1 MRLKD
6 SIGNAEEQVAKAKED
21 AWDLVF
27 RMFFTFILIGM
38 VILTIAFTWGHK
50 VGERHIVQKL
60 CSNYQ
65 YDFCK
70 VSHIDYT
77 LKELNK

>member
-1 MRLKD
+1 MKPKY
-6 SIGNAEEQVAKAKED
+6 SISNENEQVSKAKEE

-38 VILTIAFTWGHK
+38 VILTITFMWGHK
-50 VGERHIVQKL
+50 VGERYIVQKL

-70 VSHIDYT
+70 ISHINYS
-77 LKELNK
+77 LNIEVK